1 MGCFISWS
9 IVAVVPA
16 LLADATTHAEIPV
29 QIHAQ
34 QTLAEMA
41 ATAAGGL
48 LSSYSFVA
56 DVATTVVHS

>member
-1 MGCFISWS
+1 
-9 IVAVVPA
+9 
-16 LLADATTHAEIPV
+16 V